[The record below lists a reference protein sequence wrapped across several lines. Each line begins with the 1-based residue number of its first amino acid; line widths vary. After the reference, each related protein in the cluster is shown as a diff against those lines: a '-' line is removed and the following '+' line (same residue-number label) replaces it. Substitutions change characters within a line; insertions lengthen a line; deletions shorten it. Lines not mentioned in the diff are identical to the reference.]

1 MSASRAVRER
11 IEALRRQIDYH
22 NYRYYVLDDPQIP
35 DAEYDRLMRELRALE
50 EEYPELVTPDSPTQR
65 VGARPLDSFAEVEHR
80 IPMLSLDN
88 AFSDEELD
96 DFDRR
101 VRERLKMEGPVV
113 YAAEPKLDGLA
124 ISLRYEQGRLVQ
136 GATRGDGW
144 HGEDVT
150 QNVRTI
156 PAIPL
161 RLIGEGWPEVLE
173 VRGEIFMS
181 KKGFEELN
189 RRQIRRGEKPF
200 VNPRNA
206 AAGSLRQL
214 DPRVTAERPLTLFA
228 YGWGEVVG
236 HPMTDSHSGNM
247 ALIREWGLP
256 VSPHL
261 ELCRGVAACHAYFGK
276 MAERRD
282 TLDYDI
288 DGVVF
293 KVDDIG
299 LQERLGYVAR
309 APRWAIARKFPAQEE
324 LTVVEDVEFQVG
336 RTGALTPVARLK
348 PVFVGGVTVRNA
360 TLHNMDEVE
369 RKDIWIGDTVI
380 VRRAGDVIPEV
391 VRSLPGRR
399 PPDARPVKLPEN
411 CPVCG
416 SAVVRPKGEA
426 IARCSGGL
434 YCPAQRR
441 EAIKHFASRK
451 AMDIEGL
458 GDKLVEQ
465 LVERGLVTSPAD
477 LYDLTQEE
485 LAGLERMGEKS
496 AANLIAALERSKE
509 TTLGRFL
516 FALGIL
522 GIGETMANTLAR
534 EVGSLEAI
542 EALRLRDLIEI
553 RPSQAKAL
561 HAALSGY
568 DAPHTPTGRVD
579 PPPDLKW
586 CHPVHLM
593 MLEERFPTLGD
604 VLAAEPEQLANAPR
618 VRIEGVGEVLAEKIV
633 TFFRQPH
640 NREVI
645 DKLLD
650 AGVHWPDPRPDR
662 SVPRPL
668 QGLTFVLTG
677 KLGQPRDHYKE
688 MLLERGAKVSG
699 SVSGRTD
706 YVVAGEAAGS
716 KLERARALGVKV
728 IDEQA
733 LLRLLEEGGRQAG

>member
-1 MSASRAVRER
+1 MSVDKSVRER
-11 IEALRRQIDYH
+11 VEALRREIDYH
-22 NYRYYVLDDPQIP
+22 NYRYYVLDDPQVP
-35 DAEYDRLMRELRALE
+35 DAEYDRLLRALQDLE
-50 EEYPELVTPDSPTQR
+50 RQYPELITPDSPTQR
-65 VGARPLDSFAEVEHR
+65 VGARPLDSFAEVAHR

-101 VRERLKMEGPVV
+101 VRERLKTDASIV

-136 GATRGDGW
+136 GATRGDGH

-156 PAIPL
+156 PSIPL

-173 VRGEIFMS
+173 VRGEIFMP
-181 KKGFEELN
+181 KKGFEALN
-189 RRQIRRGEKPF
+189 RRQLERGEKPF
-200 VNPRNA
+200 ANPRNA

-214 DPRVTAERPLTLFA
+214 DPRVTAERPLTLFS
-228 YGWGEVVG
+228 YGVGEVVG
-236 HPMTDSHSGNM
+236 HPMSDTHSGNM

-256 VSPHL
+256 ISP
-261 ELCRGVAACHAYFGK
+261 ELGLCEGMPACHVYFDR
-276 MAERRD
+276 MAARRD
-282 TLDYDI
+282 ALDYDI

-348 PVFVGGVTVRNA
+348 PVFVGGVTVSNA

-369 RKDIWIGDTVI
+369 RKDIRIGDTVI

-391 VRSLPGRR
+391 VRSLPERR
-399 PPDARPVKLPEN
+399 PSDARPVILPAH

-416 SAVVRPKGEA
+416 SAVIRPEGEA

-434 YCPAQRR
+434 YCPAQRK

-465 LVERGLVTSPAD
+465 LVERDLVANPAD
-477 LYDLTQEE
+477 LYALTKEQ

-496 AANLIAALERSKE
+496 AANLVAALEQSKE

-522 GIGETMANTLAR
+522 GIGETMANTLAQER
-534 EVGSLEAI
+534 GSLEAI
-542 EALRLRDLIEI
+542 EALRLQDLIEI
-553 RPSQAKAL
+553 KASQARSLFKAL
-561 HAALSGY
+561 SEYGAG
-568 DAPHTPTGRVD
+568 DTPTGRVT
-579 PPPDLKW
+579 PPPGLKW
-586 CHPVHLM
+586 YHPVHLL
-593 MLEERFPTLGD
+593 MLEERFPLLRGL
-604 VLAAEPEQLANAPR
+604 LAGGPKGLVNEPG

-633 TFFRQPH
+633 TFFRQAH

-645 DKLLD
+645 DKLLS
-650 AGVHWPDPRPDR
+650 AGVHWPDPRPDA
-662 SVPRPL
+662 SAPRPL

-677 KLGQPRDHYKE
+677 KLSQARDHYKAL
-688 MLLERGAKVSG
+688 LLERGAKVAG
-699 SVSGRTD
+699 SVSKNTD
-706 YVVAGEAAGS
+706 YLVAGEAAGS
-716 KLERARALGVKV
+716 KLTKAQQLGVKV
-728 IDEQA
+728 LDEQG
-733 LLRLLEEGGRQAG
+733 LLERLK